1 MLSLPWIAALIAIFS
16 WWFFT
21 GIILLIVRRKDVAGA
36 TAHGASVVWGVPL
49 LALGIFGAVI
59 SAASLS
65 VANIYLAFFSVLL
78 IWGWIE
84 LAFLSGV
91 ITGPMRDSCPKSLRG
106 WARFRRAWQTV
117 SHHEALLL
125 SGLVLMAV
133 IALDAANPLGFWAY
147 FILFAARIS
156 AKLNLFFGVPR
167 INLEFIPQPL
177 LHLTSYFKQGPVT
190 LAFGLGLTG
199 LSLVTAALGIA
210 LFTASTVEAQIGHA
224 LLFALC
230 ALATLEHWLMV
241 IPLPD
246 AKLWRW
252 MLPTLST
259 NTKTRQSHEL

>member
-1 MLSLPWIAALIAIFS
+1 MIGPPWIAALIAIFS

-21 GIILLIVRRKDVAGA
+21 GIILLVVRRKDVAGA

-59 SAASLS
+59 SAASLT
-65 VANIYLAFFSVLL
+65 VANIYISFFAVLL

-91 ITGPMRDSCPKSLRG
+91 ITGPLRDTCPKSLRG
-106 WARFRRAWQTV
+106 WARFQRAWQTV

-133 IALDAANPLGFWAY
+133 IAFDAANPLGFWAY
-147 FILFAARIS
+147 LILFAARIS

-177 LHLTSYFKQGPVT
+177 RHLTSYFKQGPVT
-190 LAFGLGLTG
+190 MVFGLGITG
-199 LSLVTAALGIA
+199 LSLVTAALGLA
-210 LFTASTVEAQIGHA
+210 LFSASTVEAQIGHA

-252 MLPTLST
+252 MLPALST
-259 NTKTRQSHEL
+259 NTKTGQSHEL

>member
-1 MLSLPWIAALIAIFS
+1 MIGSPWIAALIAIFS

-65 VANIYLAFFSVLL
+65 VPNVYVSFFSVLL

-91 ITGPMRDSCPKSLRG
+91 ITGPLRDSCPKSLRG

-133 IALDAANPLGFWAY
+133 IAFHAENPLGFYAY
-147 FILFAARIS
+147 LILFAARIS

-190 LAFGLGLTG
+190 MIFGLGITG
-199 LSLVTAALGIA
+199 LSLVTAALGLA
-210 LFTASTVEAQIGHA
+210 LFSASTMEAQIGHA

-252 MLPTLST
+252 MLPALST
-259 NTKTRQSHEL
+259 NTKTGQSNEL

>member
-1 MLSLPWIAALIAIFS
+1 MLGSPWIAALIAIFS

-36 TAHGASVVWGVPL
+36 TAHGASVVLGVPL

-91 ITGPMRDSCPKSLRG
+91 ITGPLRDSCPKSLRG

-125 SGLVLMAV
+125 CGLVLMAV

-156 AKLNLFFGVPR
+156 AKLNLFFGVSILNSFPNR
-167 INLEFIPQPL
+167 CCTSL
-177 LHLTSYFKQGPVT
+177 LTSSR
-190 LAFGLGLTG
+190 A
-199 LSLVTAALGIA
+199 
-210 LFTASTVEAQIGHA
+210 
-224 LLFALC
+224 
-230 ALATLEHWLMV
+230 
-241 IPLPD
+241 
-246 AKLWRW
+246 R
-252 MLPTLST
+252 
-259 NTKTRQSHEL
+259 

>member
-1 MLSLPWIAALIAIFS
+1 MLGSPWIAALIAIFS

-21 GIILLIVRRKDVAGA
+21 GIILLIVRRKDVAGIILLIVRRKDVAGA
-36 TAHGASVVWGVPL
+36 TAHGASVVLGVPL

-91 ITGPMRDSCPKSLRG
+91 ITGPLRDPCPKSLRG

-125 SGLVLMAV
+125 CGLVLMAV

-167 INLEFIPQPL
+167 INLEFIPQPHRCCTSL
-177 LHLTSYFKQGPVT
+177 LTSSK
-190 LAFGLGLTG
+190 A
-199 LSLVTAALGIA
+199 
-210 LFTASTVEAQIGHA
+210 
-224 LLFALC
+224 
-230 ALATLEHWLMV
+230 
-241 IPLPD
+241 
-246 AKLWRW
+246 R
-252 MLPTLST
+252 
-259 NTKTRQSHEL
+259 

>member
-1 MLSLPWIAALIAIFS
+1 
-16 WWFFT
+16 
-21 GIILLIVRRKDVAGA
+21 
-36 TAHGASVVWGVPL
+36 
-49 LALGIFGAVI
+49 
-59 SAASLS
+59 
-65 VANIYLAFFSVLL
+65 
-78 IWGWIE
+78 
-84 LAFLSGV
+84 
-91 ITGPMRDSCPKSLRG
+91 
-106 WARFRRAWQTV
+106 
-117 SHHEALLL
+117 
-125 SGLVLMAV
+125 MAV

-177 LHLTSYFKQGPVT
+177 LHLSSYFKQGPVT
-190 LAFGLGLTG
+190 VVFGLGVTG
-199 LSLVTAALGIA
+199 LSLVTAALGLA
-210 LFTASTVEAQIGHA
+210 LFSASTVEAQIGHA

-259 NTKTRQSHEL
+259 NTKTGQSHEL